1 MGMRRFF
8 ARMFGFHAAPAAT
21 GIQAVYDDALEL
33 AKRAYS
39 GKSISRRD
47 MAGRMSQARWTRA
60 RQLLKLAGVLDQFG
74 RLDLDEAYTFD
85 EARRRVRG
93 KAQQIQRESRKRNYV
108 SPL

>member
-8 ARMFGFHAAPAAT
+8 ARMFGFSRAPAAT
-21 GIQAVYDDALEL
+21 GVQLVYDDALDL
-33 AKRAYS
+33 ARRAYS

-47 MAGRMSQARWTRA
+47 MQGRMSQGRCQRA
-60 RQLLKLAGVLDQFG
+60 RQLLRLAGVLDQYG
-74 RLDLDEAYTFD
+74 RIDLDEAYTFD

-108 SPL
+108 APF

>member
-1 MGMRRFF
+1 MGLRKLFMRV
-8 ARMFGFHAAPAAT
+8 FHFDRAPVAT
-21 GIQAVYDDALEL
+21 GIQLVYEDALEL

-74 RLDLDEAYTFD
+74 RIDLDEAYTFD
-85 EARRRVRG
+85 EARKRVRG
-93 KAQQIQRESRKRNYV
+93 KAQQIQRESRRRGYV
-108 SPL
+108 APF

>member
-1 MGMRRFF
+1 MGLWRTFKQ
-8 ARMFGFHAAPAAT
+8 AFGFGRAPVAT
-21 GIQAVYDDALEL
+21 GVQLVYDDALEL

-93 KAQQIQRESRKRNYV
+93 KAQQIQRESRKRNWV